1 MEKVKSGSVAF
12 TYAGCVVGA
21 GFLSGQEL
29 WQFFGSYG
37 KLGLL
42 GFILAIILQ
51 AVICYVILV
60 YAKSTK
66 IYEFDKLIVK
76 NEIKP
81 LRWFFIVMEMI
92 FIFSVVMIMFA
103 GSGSLI
109 ETAFGLNDIYGSII
123 FALLVTLVAFLGLN
137 GMVKILSI
145 SIPVLTVLTLIIS
158 ILALNKY
165 GFPTISNAEV
175 TGKTALMPNFVVAFI
190 LFSVH
195 NIFCTLGVLA
205 PLGNE
210 MEDDKTAIKGMSI
223 ASIVFIIITLSVLLP
238 LYSMPEFAKNDLPM
252 LDLAKTVNTPLFYIY
267 AVLLLIGMFG
277 SAISHFVSMVD
288 FSCRKSEFFKKHNY
302 AIILLIAILA
312 FVLSRF
318 GFSTLIS
325 VMYPLSGYIGVIAIG
340 LIIYYYIKLKA
351 NKNAD

>member
-1 MEKVKSGSVAF
+1 MGKVKSGNVAF

-51 AVICYVILV
+51 AVICYMILV

-66 IYEFDKLIVK
+66 IYEFDKLIIK
-76 NEIKP
+76 KDIKP
-81 LRWFFIVMEMI
+81 LRWFFIAMELI

-109 ETAFGLNDIYGSII
+109 KTAFGLNDILGSLI
-123 FALLVTLVAFLGLN
+123 FAVIVVVFAFLGLS
-137 GMVKILSI
+137 GMVKVLSLT
-145 SIPVLTVLTLIIS
+145 IPILTVLTFIIS
-158 ILALNKY
+158 ILALDKY
-165 GFPTISNAEV
+165 GFPTLSNAEV
-175 TGKTALMPNFVVAFI
+175 TGKTLLMPNFVVAFI

-210 MEDDKTAIKGMSI
+210 MENNSTAIKGMSI
-223 ASIVFIIITLSVLLP
+223 SSIVFIIITLSVLLP
-238 LYSMPEFAKNDLPM
+238 IYSAPEFSKSDLPM
-252 LDLAKTVNTPLFYIY
+252 LDLAKTINSPLFYIY
-267 AVLLLIGMFG
+267 AMLLLIGMFG
-277 SAISHFVSMVD
+277 SALSHFVSMID
-288 FSCRKSEFFKKHNY
+288 FSCRKSSFISKHNR
-302 AIILLIAILA
+302 IFIVFLAILA

-325 VMYPLSGYIGVIAIG
+325 IMYPLSGYIGAIA
-340 LIIYYYIKLKA
+340 LILIVYYYIKLVNTK
-351 NKNAD
+351 KS